1 MPLGATAMEWYVA
14 RAGGMLAFVL
24 LTLAMLVGIGLAGR
38 VTHVRWPRFAVE
50 DLHGYLGVLAAVF
63 LGIHIGSILLDGFV
77 PFSLTAV
84 LVPGASSYRTI
95 PVAFGVVAA
104 ELLVAL
110 AFTNRYRRRL
120 PYRLWRRLHYAN
132 FAVWLGALVH
142 GVTAGTDR
150 SSTWGMAV
158 FAGAAASVCAVT
170 AWRVMTVQPGP
181 SGAAAASSQPR
192 APRPATEA

>member
-1 MPLGATAMEWYVA
+1 MEWYVA
-14 RAGGMLAFVL
+14 RAGGMLSFVL

-38 VTHVRWPRFAVE
+38 VTHTRWPRFAVE
-50 DLHGYLGVLAAVF
+50 DLHGYLGVLAGVF
-63 LGIHIGSILLDGFV
+63 LAIHVGSILIDGFV

-84 LVPGASSYRTI
+84 LVPGASTYRTI
-95 PVAFGVVAA
+95 PVAFGVVTA

-110 AFTNRYRRRL
+110 ALTNRYRKRM

-150 SSTWGMAV
+150 TSTWGLAV
-158 FAGAAASVCAVT
+158 FAAAAASVCAVT
-170 AWRVMTVQPGP
+170 AWRVMTVPSP
-181 SGAAAASSQPR
+181 SGAAGASSQPR
-192 APRPATEA
+192 APRPATEG